1 MSTVE
6 LPRFEIFYWN
16 FKKSLT
22 FRLKRI
28 IQKIVANVIAEVS
41 SARDEIFFDIEKDV
55 SFIYFFFFIYK
66 IFRITG
72 MDGIVISCTLYFIIY
87 FYDII
92 YTIFSIVISIRIVFP

>member
-41 SARDEIFFDIEKDV
+41 SARDEIFFEKDM
-55 SFIYFFFFIYK
+55 SFIFFFFIFIYK

-72 MDGIVISCTLYFIIY
+72 MDNILYFIFY
-87 FYDII
+87 NLFLRYYLYDIFYCNI
-92 YTIFSIVISIRIVFP
+92 D

>member
-72 MDGIVISCTLYFIIY
+72 MDNILYFIFY
-87 FYDII
+87 NLFLRYYLYDIFYCNI
-92 YTIFSIVISIRIVFP
+92 D

>member
-55 SFIYFFFFIYK
+55 SFIYFFFFHLQDISYYRNGWNCNILHF
-66 IFRITG
+66 IFYNLFLRYY
-72 MDGIVISCTLYFIIY
+72 L
-87 FYDII
+87 YDIFYCNI
-92 YTIFSIVISIRIVFP
+92 D

>member
-41 SARDEIFFDIEKDV
+41 SARDEIFFEKDM
-55 SFIYFFFFIYK
+55 SFIFFFFIFIYK